1 FFWEELKLLKEEP
14 TPLPTEEEESTD
26 VDDNKDSKNF
36 IDVEAQ
42 EVKDA
47 SPLSLPEAQP
57 IFDVKNLSWCEKRQ
71 LLKELLNEMWGGSS
85 PDDDVDVQ
93 LDNLVEKTLTEL
105 DEITGGSQNQRAQFS
120 LALVNKCFS

>member
-1 FFWEELKLLKEEP
+1 
-14 TPLPTEEEESTD
+14 
-26 VDDNKDSKNF
+26 
-36 IDVEAQ
+36 
-42 EVKDA
+42 
-47 SPLSLPEAQP
+47 
-57 IFDVKNLSWCEKRQ
+57 
-71 LLKELLNEMWGGSS
+71 MWGGSS